1 MLNIENMCGDHHAHT
16 YGCHYAH
23 LVDDEDDGVVIALV
37 EFIRMIGIQLCWWR

>member
-23 LVDDEDDGVVIALV
+23 LVDEEDDDDGGGV
-37 EFIRMIGIQLCWWR
+37 IREKDECV

>member
-23 LVDDEDDGVVIALV
+23 LVDEEDDGVVIALTAITRV
-37 EFIRMIGIQLCWWR
+37 MVTQQ